1 MRRVLPVFVLA
12 LSLGSAAR
20 AQTPLRGDAEAGR
33 SLFRLECGACHG
45 SDAKGNPAWKAAHRD
60 KPLPDLADTAFLVT
74 RSDEEFH
81 TVMATGH
88 AQGRW
93 IHGHAFPNLSALDRW
108 NIIQWLRDQ
117 SLSVEDFFPRA
128 AKFTAK
134 EFEIDSYGAERLRP
148 MGIGEDELGVV
159 VLTAYKG
166 SRKPNE
172 PLRLVPWTPVELDL
186 LKAEDRLG
194 HLTFMDLQ
202 APRTGEVIHVG
213 FAFAEDGK
221 ITAIRVRHEDAAR
234 RATYEKAL
242 SAFVGQGAKTAT
254 QLSAP
259 RGLANGADWAK
270 VVSRAVSLSAEAI
283 LMFDK
288 AEKARTAFD
297 L

>member
-134 EFEIDSYGAERLRP
+134 EFEIDEHGAKRLEPFGVNDFR
-148 MGIGEDELGVV
+148 VV

-166 SRKPNE
+166 ERKRNE
-172 PLRLVPWTPVELDL
+172 AVRLVPWTPVELDL
-186 LKAEDRLG
+186 LKADDRLG
-194 HLTFMDLQ
+194 HLTFLDLK
-202 APRTGEVIHVG
+202 APTGETVHVG
-213 FAFAEDGK
+213 FAFDMDGK
-221 ITAIRVRHEDAAR
+221 ITAIRARHEDPQKRAAF
-234 RATYEKAL
+234 EKAL
-242 SAFVGQGAKTAT
+242 GAFVGQSLKVAT
-254 QLSAP
+254 NLPAP
-259 RGLANGADWAK
+259 RGLANGAAWAK
-270 VVSRAVSLSAEAI
+270 EVSRAASLSAEAI
-283 LMFDK
+283 IMY
-288 AEKARTAFD
+288 EKNERARTAFD